1 MNTPFLQQVA
11 RYYLEVN
18 NLEDYCFVFPN
29 RRSGQF
35 FVHYLSQQLI
45 DVDRAASR
53 VKPHLLPCVTSV
65 NELVAQLTGTTTA
78 TDIEMIFALY
88 DAYCQV
94 FGDKAQEFDKFVYW
108 AQLIIGDFN
117 DIDKSLNDASEIFKN
132 LDDLHS
138 LSSNYLTPEV
148 LEQVRAIFGE
158 SLFTSFFDTG
168 ADADLWQRR
177 SHGEQPEGS
186 VKQEFQRSVGCGHV
200 LLIISMYSGS
210 TSTAAAIRLG
220 ISTSTFLFLA
230 PRRLRICPVNP
241 FMGPPI
247 ILTILPIMA
256 GESSCGEIKVCE

>member
-117 DIDKSLNDASEIFKN
+117 DIDKSLNDATEIFKN

-168 ADADLWQRR
+168 ADADLWRQRDNTVTGNDKEDSR
-177 SHGEQPEGS
+177 VKREFMTLWNALSAIYDLYHKSLEAKGVVSPGMQLLWCALGRRGEA
-186 VKQEFQRSVGCGHV
+186 V
-200 LLIISMYSGS
+200 
-210 TSTAAAIRLG
+210 
-220 ISTSTFLFLA
+220 
-230 PRRLRICPVNP
+230 
-241 FMGPPI
+241 
-247 ILTILPIMA
+247 
-256 GESSCGEIKVCE
+256 